1 MASLFNPICG
11 ISLFDMISSNT
22 AKECGR
28 INGYMV
34 SILLSIITVISCG
47 FWFAY
52 HKNIDNE
59 DQTKSSWWIWLVM
72 VGILIVIWIV
82 IPYLLIFV
90 NLRNYSKIKRNIEL
104 FEKEGKNRESII
116 KNLKCNYQI

>member
-11 ISLFDMISSNT
+11 ISLFDMTSSNT

-34 SILLSIITVISCG
+34 AILLSIITVISCG

-52 HKNIDNE
+52 HKNVDNE
-59 DQTKSSWWIWLVM
+59 K
-72 VGILIVIWIV
+72 
-82 IPYLLIFV
+82 
-90 NLRNYSKIKRNIEL
+90 
-104 FEKEGKNRESII
+104 
-116 KNLKCNYQI
+116 